1 MFAIYLI
8 YGLAFF
14 CLGLAV
20 ALESRRASAL
30 PLGQQLPWLAAF
42 GLVHA
47 LVEWSDMLLLTNPMP
62 PYESLLL
69 TARTLFLPLSAI
81 LLIRFGAGMI
91 GEAGPLPRVA
101 WLIPLFLFVPAALL
115 IAYALVAATTDPFVA
130 IDVWSRY
137 LLYGT
142 GCVLAGLGFLRQRR
156 TLSASGLAHARNLM
170 LGAALVFFFNAFVA
184 GLIVPPS
191 PYGLA
196 RWLNHDTIM
205 TITGVPVQVWRML
218 SAVAVT
224 IFVIRAL
231 DVFESERRE
240 RLSHLEKERLRAQ
253 KTLQASEKRFRT
265 VFEMAPVGMSIVNA
279 EGRTIQANQSWQQI
293 VGYSQSELQ
302 AMHFNDFTHEEDR
315 QESQRQAKAMIAGKQ
330 DHFRMEKRYL
340 HKEGDV
346 VWAQTAVSIVR
357 DDNGAPQYFITLVE
371 DVTERRRIAE
381 RLQRER
387 IRAER
392 AKLKNQTT
400 AREVAE
406 KWTDSLVETGRRIAR
421 MESIDDILMHIAG
434 EAVRLLAL
442 DLVSIGLLNEDLKL
456 GIRCQGTKRGVRIVE
471 PAHIIENDILQ
482 EILRS
487 GRPSRFPQDVNAPGA
502 TWYCPTV
509 TEIVK
514 TAAVIPLQVDDNVV
528 GGLWVAR
535 FTDLFFSKLQL
546 RDLGYLANQVIIALQ
561 QATMAAQLQSVAIV
575 EERSR
580 IAREMHDGL
589 SQILGYL
596 GLQLQTI
603 QLLIDQGNLVQ
614 AMAELQKTQDN
625 VRLAHADVRENILS
639 LRTTLSGSAGLIP
652 ALQEYLCEFGIQTG
666 IEAQLFDETG
676 GMVELS
682 PLAEVQ
688 LVRILQEALTNVR
701 KHAQAGQVHVRLRR
715 DNGFLLVQVY
725 DDGQGFVIPAVE
737 RQAHFGLD
745 TMRERAEAV
754 GGRLKIESAPRQ
766 GTELSLWIPQPGQ
779 EGVYEQEAPAFRP
792 DR

>member
-1 MFAIYLI
+1 
-8 YGLAFF
+8 
-14 CLGLAV
+14 
-20 ALESRRASAL
+20 
-30 PLGQQLPWLAAF
+30 
-42 GLVHA
+42 
-47 LVEWSDMLLLTNPMP
+47 
-62 PYESLLL
+62 
-69 TARTLFLPLSAI
+69 
-81 LLIRFGAGMI
+81 
-91 GEAGPLPRVA
+91 
-101 WLIPLFLFVPAALL
+101 
-115 IAYALVAATTDPFVA
+115 
-130 IDVWSRY
+130 
-137 LLYGT
+137 
-142 GCVLAGLGFLRQRR
+142 
-156 TLSASGLAHARNLM
+156 
-170 LGAALVFFFNAFVA
+170 
-184 GLIVPPS
+184 
-191 PYGLA
+191 
-196 RWLNHDTIM
+196 
-205 TITGVPVQVWRML
+205 
-218 SAVAVT
+218 
-224 IFVIRAL
+224 
-231 DVFESERRE
+231 
-240 RLSHLEKERLRAQ
+240 
-253 KTLQASEKRFRT
+253 
-265 VFEMAPVGMSIVNA
+265 
-279 EGRTIQANQSWQQI
+279 
-293 VGYSQSELQ
+293 
-302 AMHFNDFTHEEDR
+302 
-315 QESQRQAKAMIAGKQ
+315 
-330 DHFRMEKRYL
+330 
-340 HKEGDV
+340 
-346 VWAQTAVSIVR
+346 
-357 DDNGAPQYFITLVE
+357 
-371 DVTERRRIAE
+371 
-381 RLQRER
+381 
-387 IRAER
+387 
-392 AKLKNQTT
+392 
-400 AREVAE
+400 
-406 KWTDSLVETGRRIAR
+406 
-421 MESIDDILMHIAG
+421 
-434 EAVRLLAL
+434 
-442 DLVSIGLLNEDLKL
+442 
-456 GIRCQGTKRGVRIVE
+456 
-471 PAHIIENDILQ
+471 
-482 EILRS
+482 
-487 GRPSRFPQDVNAPGA
+487 
-502 TWYCPTV
+502 
-509 TEIVK
+509 VK

-546 RDLGYLANQVIIALQ
+546 RDLGYLADQVIIALQ